1 MTSTLALGLR
11 ALRPY
16 LARTRRRRVSMCC
29 RGGLGLCPRTS
40 SCIGPRG
47 SRAIAGQRLT
57 LTAFCTENIPEEKKI
72 FARRVGF
79 FLFFVQCCITVKIRA
94 LPRRATVTVSS
105 FLGPRHRDDYKHCE
119 HCALARTNVL
129 PVTVLG

>member
-79 FLFFVQCCITVKIRA
+79 FLFFCSVLYYCKDSRFT
-94 LPRRATVTVSS
+94 AT
-105 FLGPRHRDDYKHCE
+105 RHCN
-119 HCALARTNVL
+119 CLFF
-129 PVTVLG
+129 